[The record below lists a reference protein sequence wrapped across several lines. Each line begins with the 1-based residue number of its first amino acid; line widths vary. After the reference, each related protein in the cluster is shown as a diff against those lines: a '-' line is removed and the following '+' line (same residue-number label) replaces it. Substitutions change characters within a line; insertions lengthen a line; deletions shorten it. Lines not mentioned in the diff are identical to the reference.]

1 MTFFAEVATI
11 MRGPTVVTLLLVL
24 CLGPL
29 LPRATVAQGAR
40 YNLSVKNA
48 TGRDFLR
55 LHIAWSRDKQ
65 WGPNLLQSALRPNA
79 SVVQGNMVPSQ
90 YDLLL
95 VDSNGGQCIVRS
107 VQVYNDTAV
116 EVVEGHCR

>member
-1 MTFFAEVATI
+1 ML
-11 MRGPTVVTLLLVL
+11 MRVPTVVTLLFIFL

-29 LPRATVAQGAR
+29 FPRATGAQGAR
-40 YNLSVKNA
+40 YALSVKNG

-65 WGPNLLQSALRPNA
+65 WGPNVLQSALRPNA
-79 SVVQGNMVPSQ
+79 SVVQRNMAPSE

-95 VDSNGGQCIVRS
+95 IDSNGGQCIVRNRP
-107 VQVYNDTAV
+107 VYNDTTV
-116 EVVEGHCR
+116 EVVDANCQ